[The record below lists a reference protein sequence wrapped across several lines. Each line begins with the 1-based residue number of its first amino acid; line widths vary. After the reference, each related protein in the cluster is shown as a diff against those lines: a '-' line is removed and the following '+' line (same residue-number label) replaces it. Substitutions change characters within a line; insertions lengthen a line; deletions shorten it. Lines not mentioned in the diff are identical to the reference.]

1 MPGQL
6 KPTPMTQRA
15 APRALIA
22 GGSIAGLFTAALLH
36 RQGWEVDVLER
47 SPRSL
52 ESQGAGF
59 VQQADL
65 VRALRALGVANIG
78 QLGVTA
84 FERVVLDR
92 NGNFLDRDRTPQ
104 TQHAWDS
111 LYRVLRQHLPEAQYH
126 LGASVTAVH
135 QDGDRVSATLADG
148 RQFSGDLL
156 VAADGTL
163 STVRRLLE
171 PASLPTYA
179 GYVAWRGLI
188 PEDELTALAATDLAG
203 RFAFFRYPG
212 SHILGY
218 LIPGPNGETEAGQRR
233 YNWVWYRPAPA
244 GAAIDSLLTDRS
256 GRRHYISM
264 PAQGLDPAAKKEM
277 QNAAAEHLPPSFLD
291 AVLATDTPFVQAIQD
306 LEAPRMAYGRVALV
320 GDAAS
325 VVRPH
330 TAMGIDKGAG
340 DAFFL
345 AEALHG
351 AGNAGD
357 SVPAALAAWAPARLA
372 RAGAIAAHGQQL
384 GAALEPD
391 PALGL

>member
-1 MPGQL
+1 MPGQP
-6 KPTPMTQRA
+6 KPTPITPGA

-47 SPRSL
+47 STRSL
-52 ESQGAGF
+52 ESQGAGL

-111 LYRVLRQHLPEAQYH
+111 LYRVLRQYLPEARYH
-126 LGASVTAVH
+126 LGASVAAVD
-135 QDGDRVSATLADG
+135 QDDALVSVTLADG

-156 VAADGTL
+156 IAADGTL
-163 STVRRLLE
+163 STVRRLLA

-179 GYVAWRGLI
+179 GYVAWRGVI
-188 PEDELTALAATDLAG
+188 PENELTALAAVDLAG

-218 LIPGPNGETEAGQRR
+218 LIPGPKGETEAGNRR

-244 GAAIDSLLTDRS
+244 GNAIESLLTDRD
-256 GRRHYISM
+256 GRRHDISM
-264 PAQGLDPAAKKEM
+264 PAQGLNPAAKKQM
-277 QNAAAEHLPPSFLD
+277 QSAAVEHLPPSFLD

-330 TAMGIDKGAG
+330 TAMGIDKAAG

-345 AEALHG
+345 AQALDD
-351 AGNAGD
+351 AGNTGD
-357 SVPAALAAWAPARLA
+357 RVASALAAWEPERLTRA
-372 RAGAIAAHGQQL
+372 RAIGAHGRRL
-384 GAALEPD
+384 GAALEPG
-391 PALGL
+391 PTAGF